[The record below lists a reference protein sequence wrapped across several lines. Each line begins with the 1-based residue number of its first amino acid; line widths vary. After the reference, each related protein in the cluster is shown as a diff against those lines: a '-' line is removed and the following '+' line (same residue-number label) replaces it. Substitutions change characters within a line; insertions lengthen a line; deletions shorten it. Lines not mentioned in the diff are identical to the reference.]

1 MKKSVL
7 FLLSLLVVVAN
18 SNAQLDTGEPPT
30 MQSQSSPRA
39 KQILLECK
47 VFEIRG
53 DVSGDTSLTEDIWVA
68 TGRNPN
74 FDKNKPYNI
83 FVLAELNIGSGRL
96 EADSKRWSWDDE
108 FPDEVTVVCSPQ
120 VLMPL
125 GQSFIVAI
133 GEQSEYQYFRRRDDG
148 LFELDEIR
156 MENPGLSLSGAVEQ
170 GPGDIIILRDLKFE
184 TTLVTERQPIEG
196 VHLNVGKPVFRSSE
210 FTTTM
215 AVKPGQYYGIQIL
228 AEARGHFV
236 IQLRATWQME
246 NGQTARGR

>member
-53 DVSGDTSLTEDIWVA
+53 DVSGDTSLTEDIWVG
-68 TGRNPN
+68 TGRKPN
-74 FDKNKPYNI
+74 LDEEKPYNI
-83 FVLAELNIGSGRL
+83 FVLAKLNVGSGKL
-96 EADSKRWSWDDE
+96 EADSKCWSWDDE
-108 FPDEVTVVCSPQ
+108 LPDEVTVVCSPQ

-125 GQSFIVAI
+125 GQSFVVAI
-133 GEQSEYQYFRRRDDG
+133 GEQSIHQYFQRRDDG
-148 LFELDEIR
+148 LYELEEIA
-156 MENPGLSLSGAVEQ
+156 MENPGLMLQGTVEE
-170 GPGDIIILRDLKFE
+170 GPDDIIILRDLKFE

-196 VHLNVGKPVFRSSE
+196 VDLNVGKPVFRSSE
-210 FTTTM
+210 FVTTM
-215 AVKPGQYYGIQIL
+215 AVKPQQYYGIQIF
-228 AEARGHFV
+228 AEARGHFI
-236 IQLRATWQME
+236 IQLRATWHSE